1 MQFFQL
7 AYVIK
12 LNLIYSPTIQKKI
25 KIKTIQFNQFITTSI
40 IHTSIFFLP
49 YHQHTRDSTC
59 PQTSKHAIT

>member
-25 KIKTIQFNQFITTSI
+25 KKIQFNQFITTSI
-40 IHTSIFFLP
+40 IHASTFFLP
-49 YHQHTRDSTC
+49 YHQHTT
-59 PQTSKHAIT
+59 H